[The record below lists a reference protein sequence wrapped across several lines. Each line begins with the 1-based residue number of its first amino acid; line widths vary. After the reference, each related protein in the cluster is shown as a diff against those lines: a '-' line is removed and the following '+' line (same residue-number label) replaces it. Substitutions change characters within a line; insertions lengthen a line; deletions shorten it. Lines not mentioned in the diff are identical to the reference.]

1 MNEHPSAPEA
11 MVEPTQLTP
20 DSRFTF
26 RCHPGVS
33 CFTRCCRGI
42 RIMLTPYDII
52 LLKNRLGLSAE
63 EFLAIYTEPQL
74 LEKTDL
80 PVVVLKMLD
89 DERKSCPFVRED
101 GCIVY
106 ADRPTTC
113 RYYPLGVAT
122 MTHLSNME
130 GEGFYFMVREP
141 HCKGFEEPKEWTV
154 TEWRQDQGVDFRDRI
169 NAEWTDLLVRK
180 RSFPA
185 HIRMTEQ
192 AKQMFFTASYNV
204 DKFRRFVF
212 ESSFLERYPADEG
225 TLEKIRGDEIELL
238 QFGLR
243 WLKEVLF
250 KTELLEQAEQD
261 RKAQAASGRGDTSP
275 SPPPAGGNQSDS

>member
-1 MNEHPSAPEA
+1 MNKNPSAEQA
-11 MVEPTQLTP
+11 RVEPTQLTP
-20 DSRFTF
+20 DSRFQF
-26 RCHPGVS
+26 RCHPGVP
-33 CFTRCCRGI
+33 CFTQCCRGI

-52 LLKNRLGLSAE
+52 LLKNRLGLSSD

-80 PVVVLKMLD
+80 PVVSLKLMD

-106 ADRPTTC
+106 ANRPTTC

-122 MTHLSNME
+122 LTQLSNVAE
-130 GEGFYFMVREP
+130 EGFYFMIREP
-141 HCKGFEEPKEWTV
+141 HCKGFEEPTEWTV
-154 TEWRQDQGVDFRDRI
+154 TEWRQDQGVDFRDKI

-185 HIRMTEQ
+185 HLHMTEQ
-192 AKQMFFTASYNV
+192 AKQMFFTASYNI

-212 ESSFLERYPADEG
+212 ESSFLERYPTDEA
-225 TLEKIRGDEIELL
+225 TLEKIKADETDLL

-243 WLKEVLF
+243 WLKEALF
-250 KTELLEQAEQD
+250 KTDLL
-261 RKAQAASGRGDTSP
+261 KQAARSDNAA
-275 SPPPAGGNQSDS
+275 PPADQGE